1 MVKNQIDKKLNE
13 SKSVTLMAD
22 IWTNAIMV
30 PYIGVAASVGYDLN
44 SRYLI
49 KEKHNLKIK
58 IMI

>member
-1 MVKNQIDKKLNE
+1 
-13 SKSVTLMAD
+13 MAD

-30 PYIGVAASVGYDLN
+30 PYIGVAASVGYDLTKKEILVIGLN